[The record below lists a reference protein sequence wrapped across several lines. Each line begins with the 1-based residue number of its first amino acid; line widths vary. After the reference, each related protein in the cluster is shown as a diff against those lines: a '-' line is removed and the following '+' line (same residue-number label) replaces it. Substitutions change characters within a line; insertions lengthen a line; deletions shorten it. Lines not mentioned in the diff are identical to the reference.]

1 MSLKQVLVNV
11 ATPNTLATLQM
22 YRDSMCEA
30 VLPIR
35 LIFGPWIRISFKLVG
50 FRKKN
55 AYPDSVSKIP
65 FLYKINLKKCN
76 KKENILHMK

>member
-35 LIFGPWIRISFKLVG
+35 PFFLALDPDLFQISWIQE
-50 FRKKN
+50 
-55 AYPDSVSKIP
+55 
-65 FLYKINLKKCN
+65 KKCVSGFSIKN
-76 KKENILHMK
+76 PFSL